1 MTAFIYDFRTKT
13 QYSMRKVFKIAQY
26 SILTLT
32 TTFILLLY
40 KKIPQHSF
48 IYPGDKSNKSVQNS

>member
-1 MTAFIYDFRTKT
+1 
-13 QYSMRKVFKIAQY
+13 MRKVFKIAQY

-40 KKIPQHSF
+40 KKIPPHSF
-48 IYPGDKSNKSVQNS
+48 IHPGDKSNKYVQNS